1 MELYEREYFVARI
14 LSGYLRYNIN
24 EELVLK
30 IYSPSVDQLYE
41 AQEIFQEARKE
52 ARVEG
57 IMTSEELF
65 ASMIEREA
73 WTEEDEMLLKKL
85 PEDLESFK
93 EQLYNNRYKFSQTE
107 QIRKYID
114 KAKSEYI
121 KLLTKRYNYDYC
133 TCEGYAIF
141 CKGHW
146 IIENCTFYENGE
158 LYDWNHIDSSTLLKF
173 YKSKEIVEETY
184 REIARNEPFRTKW
197 ALGGSAQ
204 GVFGVCTK
212 DITSEQQSI
221 SMYSRMY
228 DNVRE
233 SMEAPEESV
242 IEDDDMLDGWFV
254 VQRKKREAEKKKSQ
268 MNSVGHE
275 GAQDVFLM
283 ADGKE
288 DIARIQ
294 DMNDMRGKV
303 VSEQRH
309 RVIEKEGVIKHE
321 DLPDVRRDINMQAN
335 QMQAQKKG

>member
-14 LSGYLRYNIN
+14 LSGYLRYRIN
-24 EELVLK
+24 KDLVLK
-30 IYSPSVDQLYE
+30 IHSPNVDQLYQ
-41 AQEIFQEARKE
+41 AQEIFQDARKE

-65 ASMIEREA
+65 AFMMEREL
-73 WTEEDEMLLKKL
+73 WTEEDEILLEQL
-85 PEDLESFK
+85 PKDLESFK
-93 EQLYNNRYKFSQTE
+93 EQLYNNRYKVSQTE
-107 QIRKYID
+107 QLRKYID
-114 KAKSEYI
+114 KARSEYI
-121 KLLTKRYNYDYC
+121 KILTKRYNYDYC
-133 TCEGYAIF
+133 TCEGYGAF

-146 IIENCTFYENGE
+146 IIENCTFYESGE
-158 LYDWNHIDSSTLLKF
+158 SYDWSHVDSSALLKF
-173 YKSKEIVEETY
+173 YKSEEIVEKTY
-184 REIARNEPFRTKW
+184 REIARSEPFRTKW

-221 SMYSRMY
+221 SMYCRMY

-254 VQRKKREAEKKKSQ
+254 VQRKKREADKKRSQ
-268 MNSVGHE
+268 AESVGH
-275 GAQDVFLM
+275 GNAQDVFIM

-288 DIARIQ
+288 DIDRIHS
-294 DMNDMRGKV
+294 MNDTRAKV
-303 VSEQRH
+303 VSQQRH
-309 RVIEKEGVIKHE
+309 KVTEERGRVKHQ

-335 QMQAQKKG
+335 QMQSSKKG